1 MDIPAATLTLTG
13 TIGCVTS
20 CICSE
25 LSKKKTHRKGAGR
38 EVSPLSFHSLRRAA
52 TTLLHEAGIPAAV
65 AQALIGHDSAA
76 IHEIYISVGR
86 EALEKA
92 AAALPEL

>member
-25 LSKKKTHRKGAGR
+25 LSKKKTHRKAAGR
-38 EVSPLSFHSLRRAA
+38 EVSPLSFHSLRAHRDDPLAR
-52 TTLLHEAGIPAAV
+52 G
-65 AQALIGHDSAA
+65 GHPGGSCPSLD
-76 IHEIYISVGR
+76 R
-86 EALEKA
+86 
-92 AAALPEL
+92 P